1 MRRILPFLDD
11 YGVEGP
17 LDPLVDALEA
27 VDVELLVADQ
37 VDRAA
42 ASVSTQG
49 LGYHWVLSLG

>member
-1 MRRILPFLDD
+1 MWRILPFLDD
-11 YGVEGP
+11 NGIEGA

-42 ASVSTQG
+42 ASVSIQG
-49 LGYHWVLSLG
+49 LSCHWVLSLG